1 MDFKVL
7 NISCLHNYLF
17 LAVRK
22 RMGNEIVQRKEM
34 RVAEIKV

>member
-1 MDFKVL
+1 MNSKVL
-7 NISCLHNYLF
+7 HISCLHDYLF

-34 RVAEIKV
+34 SVVEIKV

>member
-1 MDFKVL
+1 MNFKVL
-7 NISCLHNYLF
+7 IISCLHNYLF

-34 RVAEIKV
+34 SVEKIKV

>member
-1 MDFKVL
+1 MNFKML
-7 NISCLHNYLF
+7 IISCLHNYLF

-34 RVAEIKV
+34 SVVEIKV

>member
-1 MDFKVL
+1 MNFNVL
-7 NISCLHNYLF
+7 IISCLHNRLF

-34 RVAEIKV
+34 TVEKIKV

>member
-1 MDFKVL
+1 ML
-7 NISCLHNYLF
+7 IISCLHNYLF

-34 RVAEIKV
+34 TVEKIKV